1 MSEGSPAVVH
11 GGPFRVFRG
20 DGDGKSTSGWRMG
33 GEETELAEVFSSDSP
48 DGTEDERGG
57 VFRRG
62 MSGGRNDGIGEV
74 VASVFGNACP
84 DQG

>member
-11 GGPFRVFRG
+11 GGPFCIFRG
-20 DGDGKSTSGWRMG
+20 DGDGKSSSGWRMG
-33 GEETELAEVFSSDSP
+33 SEKTELAEVFSSDSP

-62 MSGGRNDGIGEV
+62 MSGGRNNGIGEV
-74 VASVFGNACP
+74 VASVFRNACS